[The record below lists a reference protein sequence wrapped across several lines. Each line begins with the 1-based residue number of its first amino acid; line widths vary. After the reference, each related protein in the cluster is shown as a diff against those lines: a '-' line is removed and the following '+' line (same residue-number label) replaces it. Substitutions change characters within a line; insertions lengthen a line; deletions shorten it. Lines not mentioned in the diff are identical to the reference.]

1 MSALWI
7 LFGAL
12 IWFTAGYW
20 WYGRRLSKALGI
32 DPQRATPAH
41 TRRDGT
47 DYVPAKNWLV
57 LFGHHFS
64 SICGAGPIIGPAL
77 AVAYWGWAPAI
88 IWLLVG
94 AVLMGAVAD
103 FTSLFVSIRSD
114 GHSITEVAR
123 PEISRRA
130 RLLFSWFIWLALV
143 LVIAVFAIFA
153 ARTFIADASAVV
165 PSFGLIPIALLTG
178 YLLYRTALSNRLV
191 TFIGLTLLLLTL
203 ILGVKL
209 PVELP
214 SVFGMAPESTW
225 IIVLLL
231 YCFVASIT
239 PVNVLLQP
247 RDYLAVFLLFAAIG
261 IGVLGAVVTRPQMQP
276 EAIHSFTPAAWP
288 GAGPLWPMLF
298 VTIACGAISG
308 FHSLVS
314 SGTTCKQ
321 IATEGHACR
330 IGYGGM
336 LVEGLV
342 GVLVLICVGAAL
354 TRSELADTLRAGGP
368 IAAFSDGY
376 GVMTLPILGAY
387 GKTFAIMALNA
398 FVLTTLDTATRIGRY
413 LTAELF
419 GVRNKYLATGSV
431 TLLAAGLALT
441 GQWAYLWPAF
451 GTSNQL
457 IAALALL
464 VGSCWLLNRGRSI
477 VYTLVPASVML
488 ITTLGAFVYQLRA
501 ALMRI
506 DAHTGAHDPNWFLAA
521 VLVVLIVLALTVS
534 WEGSKTLANGP
545 RPPDRLAGKATSE
558 Q

>member
-214 SVFGMAPESTW
+214 SVFGLAPESTW

-354 TRSELADTLRAGGP
+354 TRSELARHA
-368 IAAFSDGY
+368 S
-376 GVMTLPILGAY
+376 
-387 GKTFAIMALNA
+387 
-398 FVLTTLDTATRIGRY
+398 R
-413 LTAELF
+413 
-419 GVRNKYLATGSV
+419 
-431 TLLAAGLALT
+431 
-441 GQWAYLWPAF
+441 WWP
-451 GTSNQL
+451 
-457 IAALALL
+457 
-464 VGSCWLLNRGRSI
+464 NR
-477 VYTLVPASVML
+477 
-488 ITTLGAFVYQLRA
+488 
-501 ALMRI
+501 
-506 DAHTGAHDPNWFLAA
+506 
-521 VLVVLIVLALTVS
+521 
-534 WEGSKTLANGP
+534 
-545 RPPDRLAGKATSE
+545 RL